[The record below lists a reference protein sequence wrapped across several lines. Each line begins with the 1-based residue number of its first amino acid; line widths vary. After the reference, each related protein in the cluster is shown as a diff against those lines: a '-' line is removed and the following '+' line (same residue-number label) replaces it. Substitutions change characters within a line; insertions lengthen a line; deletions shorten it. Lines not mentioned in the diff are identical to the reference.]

1 MTTKLPP
8 SHYLPLWEEASAQEI
23 GICVTCDGPDS
34 QRSLLN
40 SLYACRQEFGGF
52 EDMMIFQPHPV
63 GTLFIAHKTVEL
75 PE

>member
-8 SHYLPLWEEASAQEI
+8 SYYLPIWEQAAEQEI
-23 GICVTCDGPDS
+23 GLHITTDGADS

-52 EDMMIFQPHPV
+52 EDLMIFQPHPI
-63 GTLFIAHKTVEL
+63 GTLYICRKSVEL
-75 PE
+75 SE

>member
-8 SHYLPLWEEASAQEI
+8 SHYLLLWEEAEAQEI
-23 GICVTCDGPDS
+23 GLMITCDNADS

-63 GTLFIAHKTVEL
+63 GTLYVMKKTVEL

>member
-8 SHYLPLWEEASAQEI
+8 SYYLPLWEQAAEQEI
-23 GICVTCDGPDS
+23 GLHVTTASSDD
-34 QRSLLN
+34 QRSLIN

-63 GTLFIAHKTVEL
+63 GTIYIAKKAVEL